1 MKGEEEKSGER
12 KKEEVRKKKM
22 RQVRELGEETRE
34 KKKGKDLQRR
44 DKEGGSEEELGK
56 PPRAAPQM
64 HCDLLQPATC
74 PPAVIEHPHEGWR

>member
-34 KKKGKDLQRR
+34 KKKKGKIFKGEIKRVGVR
-44 DKEGGSEEELGK
+44 KS
-56 PPRAAPQM
+56 
-64 HCDLLQPATC
+64 
-74 PPAVIEHPHEGWR
+74 